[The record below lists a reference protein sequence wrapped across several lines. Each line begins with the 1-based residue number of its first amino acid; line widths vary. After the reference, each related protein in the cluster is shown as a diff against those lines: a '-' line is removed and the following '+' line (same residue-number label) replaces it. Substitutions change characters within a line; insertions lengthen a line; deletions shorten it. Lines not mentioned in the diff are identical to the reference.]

1 MLIHKFRDNIYGM
14 FVVLIL
20 LVNLVISAANIN
32 SAFYVSLIPNIL
44 FLFFYWYRGERISRV
59 LRQVTKWDVI
69 LSVGCVL
76 VFLLL
81 LPLSS
86 ILSMTKPE
94 TGIGVKTRMALYVY
108 MVILIFN
115 LFGCFLIILSKDTER
130 IRENATKCNVEE
142 RVVSSVFSNFG
153 DYKRYF
159 YLIAAASLL
168 CILAA
173 YPGQLKSDGYNVWRQ
188 IIGESAWSDW
198 HDIGYVFFV
207 WICTRIWENPFMA
220 ILGQTLIWIYV
231 NAFILNYLNRY
242 KGVLSCRIYT
252 IGLFVVGTMFHYM
265 KVLYKDTIFSIAL
278 VGFTITLLA
287 YVHGEHSI
295 KIIIQL
301 IFFGILAASV
311 RHMMIIPVVAGLLAG
326 SIYELS
332 QKQKKNCQRT
342 LIILGLTVVLF
353 CSVRYSVLQ
362 VSNAEENPGY
372 VKYSMPL
379 QMMAA
384 YASTGEVDEISRGF
398 MEQYLPIEQWADAY
412 QRDNYMSDYIARE
425 WYGIITADQLN
436 SIAEHGTEIIKVNW
450 RFLTQ
455 NPKGYLQA
463 FFKQNS
469 LVWRMSEIDGYPVML
484 GPAFD
489 NEAYVGEYGENHPE
503 LFTDRNY
510 LTQILEPFIVMMF
523 SNPLWKSVVWHSGL
537 SLIVMLVSIVFSVR
551 KKKMG
556 YVCALMPV
564 IVVDIMLM
572 LTLPAQDPRY
582 ILPTIQVGILY
593 FAIYGEEFTIYRKEY
608 GKGQII

>member
-1 MLIHKFRDNIYGM
+1 MQEVVFIVKMLIQKFRDNIYGM
-14 FVVLIL
+14 FVVLVL
-20 LVNLVISAANIN
+20 LVNLRIPAATIN

-59 LRQVTKWDVI
+59 LRQATKWDVI

-81 LPLSS
+81 LPLGS

-94 TGIGVKTRMALYVY
+94 TGLGVKTRMALYVY
-108 MVILIFN
+108 IAVLIFN
-115 LFGCFLIILSKDTER
+115 LFGCFLMIFSKNTER
-130 IRENATKCNVEE
+130 IKENTTERNAEE

-153 DYKRYF
+153 DYKHCF

-207 WICTRIWENPFMA
+207 WVCTRIWENPFMA

-231 NAFILNYLNRY
+231 NAYILNYLNRY
-242 KGVLSCRIYT
+242 KGKLSCKIYT
-252 IGLFVVGTMFHYM
+252 IGLFIVGTMFHYM
-265 KVLYKDTIFSIAL
+265 KVLYKDTIFSIVL

-287 YVHGEHSI
+287 YIHGERHI
-295 KIIIQL
+295 KNTIQL

-311 RHMMIIPVVAGLLAG
+311 RHMMIIPVAAGLLAV

-332 QKQKKNCQRT
+332 KKKNCQRT
-342 LIILGLTVVLF
+342 LLILGLTVVLF
-353 CSVRYSVLQ
+353 GSVRYAVLQ
-362 VSNAEENPGY
+362 VSNAEENPEY

-384 YASTGEVDEISRGF
+384 YAGTGEVDEISKSF

-455 NPKGYLQA
+455 NPKEYLQA

-469 LVWRMSEIDGYPVML
+469 LVWRMSEIDGYPVMV
-484 GPAFD
+484 GPGFEND
-489 NEAYVGEYGENHPE
+489 GYRGQYGDTHPE
-503 LFTDRNY
+503 LFTDKNY
-510 LTQILEPFIVMMF
+510 LTKILEPFIAMMF
-523 SNPLWKSVVWHSGL
+523 SNPLWKSVVWNSGL
-537 SLIVMLVSIVFSVR
+537 FLMVMLVSVIFSIR
-551 KKKMG
+551 EKKAG
-556 YVCALMPV
+556 YIWALMPV
-564 IVVDIMLM
+564 MVVDIMLM

-593 FAIYGEEFTIYRKEY
+593 FAIYGEEFIIDRK
-608 GKGQII
+608 G